1 MEISVYGCSYYLCK
15 QNAFNPTFNP
25 ICPVLSQLVY
35 DYVIIQ
41 SETMHIVYFLKIR
54 CLEKFS
60 FFKIISIC
68 FKKA

>member
-15 QNAFNPTFNP
+15 QNAFNPTSNP

-41 SETMHIVYFLKIR
+41 SETMHINILKIR

-60 FFKIISIC
+60 YFKIISIC